1 MIARCTVNQIITWNA
16 PPRCSKIERGLKFRK
31 KGWGLSENIEFRRG
45 CVVGLPKIFGRNGK
59 LHNHSIKK

>member
-1 MIARCTVNQIITWNA
+1 MKCT
-16 PPRCSKIERGLKFRK
+16 PRCSKIERGLKFRK

-45 CVVGLPKIFGRNGK
+45 CVVGLPKILGRNGK